1 MKYTKIFMA
10 LLMALFMVAC
20 SDDDDAINT
29 NQITLGFEKEAIVVK
44 ENVGYFNVPI
54 KIAGYRNGNV
64 KVNVVATPVGENGA
78 VEDVNYMITDK
89 SLQLLSENDTT
100 DNATLNIQIKTID
113 DQEIN
118 ENRSFNLEI
127 TSAEG
132 ATITTKNIQITLR
145 DNDAAFYEKFFGKWT
160 LKYTVEGAS
169 GVEVVEK
176 TMVISGPTDEDD
188 PDYNNVLT
196 ATCAGMF
203 NVGISLDASF
213 RFNYTFDV
221 ATKKGTLGLIMGDL
235 VASYGS
241 SYMWTFVNFVYDAEK
256 GDYVGGYEDY
266 LTDWSLDE
274 NDAFPT
280 TITFPTDEVMY
291 MALYQP
297 GGGAWRYVYNV
308 SMTKQ

>member
-29 NQITLGFEKEAIVVK
+29 NQITLGFENEAIVVK

-89 SLQLLSENDTT
+89 SVQLLSENDTT

-118 ENRSFNLEI
+118 ENRSFTLEI

-132 ATITTKNIQITLR
+132 ATITTKTIQITLR
-145 DNDAAFYEKFFGKWT
+145 DNDAAFYEKFFGKWDMT
-160 LKYTVEGAS
+160 CTNHLGNTVKYDV
-169 GVEVVEK
+169 
-176 TMVISGPTDEDD
+176 VISGPTDEDD
-188 PDYNNVLT
+188 PDYENYLYVTISKIVSGLTANTYFKYSFDKATRKGKLAFDLEDTAYPIASYAAYNAKWVWVNFDPQGALLEDPIDAEWTIDENSAIPTTLEFNTYGGTLATYEFFSQNPDYAGIWGYYNNIVLT
-196 ATCAGMF
+196 
-203 NVGISLDASF
+203 
-213 RFNYTFDV
+213 R
-221 ATKKGTLGLIMGDL
+221 K
-235 VASYGS
+235 
-241 SYMWTFVNFVYDAEK
+241 
-256 GDYVGGYEDY
+256 
-266 LTDWSLDE
+266 
-274 NDAFPT
+274 
-280 TITFPTDEVMY
+280 
-291 MALYQP
+291 
-297 GGGAWRYVYNV
+297 
-308 SMTKQ
+308 

>member
-29 NQITLGFEKEAIVVK
+29 NQTTLGFENEAIVVK

-89 SLQLLSENDTT
+89 SVQLLSENDTT

-118 ENRSFNLEI
+118 ENRSFTLEI

-132 ATITTKNIQITLR
+132 ATITTKTIQITLR

-160 LKYTVEGAS
+160 LTAIDDEGKP
-169 GVEVVEK
+169 VEK
-176 TMVISGPTDEDD
+176 TINISGPSDEED
-188 PDYNNVLT
+188 PDYDNFLY
-196 ATCAGMF
+196 AFAPGLF
-203 NVGISLDASF
+203 NVGVALDCNWNFSYSF
-213 RFNYTFDV
+213 DP
-221 ATKKGTLGLIMGDL
+221 ATKKGTLGIVCGEE
-235 VASYGS
+235 VS
-241 SYMWTFVNFVYDAEK
+241 SYADYYYWIWLGDNGVEYTDDDIVAEWEL
-256 GDYVGGYEDY
+256 G
-266 LTDWSLDE
+266 E
-274 NDAFPT
+274 NDEFPQ
-280 TITFPTDEVMY
+280 TIEWDPE
-291 MALYQP
+291 ARLWLYAIAPSQ
-297 GGGAWRYVYNV
+297 GWWVRISNIKL
-308 SMTKQ
+308 TRQ